1 MKGLQS
7 TETHEIDRNNDTEM
21 QHRQNNR
28 TFFFLFLT
36 GVVCVGIKTTR
47 TWLASQGPLKNSSWK
62 LPCYGLSQAEDISRH
77 SWFSCWTG
85 VICGDVTPKDKTQS
99 QTPFAKL
106 YKSLCCFIEEN
117 IRSIVQSTERCCNNW
132 CVIIF

>member
-62 LPCYGLSQAEDISRH
+62 VPCCGLSQADDLSGH

-85 VICGDVTPKDKTQS
+85 VVSGDITPKDKTQS
-99 QTPFAKL
+99 QPPCK
-106 YKSLCCFIEEN
+106 
-117 IRSIVQSTERCCNNW
+117 
-132 CVIIF
+132 IIQKFMLLHRRKHKYCSKHWKALQ